1 MFNYSEK
8 LSKLKKKSSFDYKP
22 LETEYTNSNSS
33 SDKFTKKNLIHY
45 FKNDKLE
52 KIDCSSIKVDN
63 QIIHHP
69 KETKNQ
75 KTISNKGDSFSIDSL
90 NIDKNINDSP
100 ERCMNKPINFEFIQ
114 DVFNTSS
121 SDNKKIMVS
130 DLDIT
135 IETPTSK
142 TQRKKPV
149 IQINNN
155 NEEDDLKVKLEKNIL
170 AFFERNKKKNLNT
183 NNHQSM
189 ENRNEIKEKLFTDNI
204 NNNKKFNTKE
214 IKNKIQQKNEHLL
227 STQKHFLCLTIM
239 NSSSLKPPKKHKS
252 IYKSVQR
259 RNNKKS
265 NVYQIV
271 NEITEKK
278 INSNVKKKNFQRAN
292 SSNLK
297 RKNTKKSIVSNNSLI
312 NCSSTCTKGGN
323 LPMYHNINI
332 DYNSKNDIKRI
343 SPSSIIKNHLQFSN
357 SKNKKKRKF
366 SKNYSL
372 ENKRKEKLFLNQN
385 FMNVKR
391 VNQNSSNC
399 ENKTKIKKMKSEL
412 QKEKKNL
419 IQNVYDSYIGN
430 YKKKPILPDKF
441 KQLLNSQSKNVL
453 KTNERNTR
461 REKKIELKTEYRNN
475 NLNNIY
481 KPITSKTCKI
491 IDNCNVKKDTNNR
504 RIDTDN
510 SIIEIGKKLS
520 KKYSFLL
527 KQSKIKKK

>member
-1 MFNYSEK
+1 MLNYSEK
-8 LSKLKKKSSFDYKP
+8 PNKLKKRSSFDYKP

-33 SDKFTKKNLIHY
+33 TDKFVKKNLIQN

-52 KIDCSSIKVDN
+52 KIECSSIQLDN
-63 QIIHHP
+63 QIIQLP
-69 KETKNQ
+69 IETKKQ
-75 KTISNKGDSFSIDSL
+75 KKKSKKEDSFSIDSL
-90 NIDKNINDSP
+90 NINQKINDSP
-100 ERCMNKPINFEFIQ
+100 ERYINKPINIEYIP

-130 DLDIT
+130 DLDIN

-149 IQINNN
+149 IEINNN

-170 AFFERNKKKNLNT
+170 AFFERNKKKNLN

-189 ENRNEIKEKLFTDNI
+189 ENKNEIKEKLFI
-204 NNNKKFNTKE
+204 ESNNNIKFNTQE
-214 IKNKIQQKNEHLL
+214 IKNKIQQKKEPLL
-227 STQKHFLCLTIM
+227 SKQKNFLCLTIM

-252 IYKSVQR
+252 IYKTVQR
-259 RNNKKS
+259 KNSKKS
-265 NVYQIV
+265 NVYQILKD
-271 NEITEKK
+271 ITEKK
-278 INSNVKKKNFQRAN
+278 FNPNVKNENLKRTN

-297 RKNTKKSIVSNNSLI
+297 RKNTKKSIVSNNSLT

-323 LPMYHNINI
+323 IPIYHNFNI

-343 SPSSIIKNHLQFSN
+343 SPSLIAKNHLQFSN
-357 SKNKKKRKF
+357 SKIKKKRKF

-372 ENKRKEKLFLNQN
+372 ENKRKEKLFLNY
-385 FMNVKR
+385 MNVRR
-391 VNQNSSNC
+391 VNQNNSSNS
-399 ENKTKIKKMKSEL
+399 EKKNKIQKIKNDL
-412 QKEKKNL
+412 QKEKINL

-430 YKKKPILPDKF
+430 HKKKPILPDKF
-441 KQLLNSQSKNVL
+441 KQLLNSQSKNIL
-453 KTNERNTR
+453 KINEKSTK
-461 REKKIELKTEYRNN
+461 REKKIKLKTEYRNH

-481 KPITSKTCKI
+481 KPITSMTCKI
-491 IDNCNVKKDTNNR
+491 IDNSNIKKDINNR

-510 SIIEIGKKLS
+510 SIIEIGIKLS

-527 KQSKIKKK
+527 KQSKNKK

>member
-8 LSKLKKKSSFDYKP
+8 LSKLKKRSSFDYKP

-33 SDKFTKKNLIHY
+33 SDQFVKKNLIHN

-52 KIDCSSIKVDN
+52 KIEVSSIKLDN

-69 KETKNQ
+69 IETKN
-75 KTISNKGDSFSIDSL
+75 KKSISNKEDSFSIDSL
-90 NIDKNINDSP
+90 NLDKNKYDSP
-100 ERCMNKPINFEFIQ
+100 ERCMNKPMNFEFIQ

-149 IQINNN
+149 IEINNN

-183 NNHQSM
+183 NHQSM
-189 ENRNEIKEKLFTDNI
+189 ENRNEIKEKLFTDN
-204 NNNKKFNTKE
+204 NNNNNIKFNTKE
-214 IKNKIQQKNEHLL
+214 IKNKIQQKNENLL
-227 STQKHFLCLTIM
+227 PTKKHFLCLTIM

-252 IYKSVQR
+252 IYKSVQK

-271 NEITEKK
+271 KEITEKK
-278 INSNVKKKNFQRAN
+278 INSNIKKKNFQRAN

-297 RKNTKKSIVSNNSLI
+297 RKNTKKSIVSNNSLT

-323 LPMYHNINI
+323 LPIYHNINF
-332 DYNSKNDIKRI
+332 DYNSKNDIKKI
-343 SPSSIIKNHLQFSN
+343 SPSCIVKKHLQFSN
-357 SKNKKKRKF
+357 SKIKKKRKC

-372 ENKRKEKLFLNQN
+372 ENKRKEKLFMNQN

-391 VNQNSSNC
+391 INQNSSNS
-399 ENKTKIKKMKSEL
+399 ENKNKIKKTKNEL
-412 QKEKKNL
+412 KKEKKNL

-441 KQLLNSQSKNVL
+441 KQLLNSQSKNIL
-453 KTNERNTR
+453 KTNDRNSR
-461 REKKIELKTEYRNN
+461 REKKIQLNTEYRNN

-481 KPITSKTCKI
+481 KPLTSMTCKI
-491 IDNCNVKKDTNNR
+491 IDNGNIKKDTNNR

-527 KQSKIKKK
+527 KQSRIKKK

>member
-33 SDKFTKKNLIHY
+33 SDKFIKKNLIHY

-52 KIDCSSIKVDN
+52 KIECSSIKIDN

-69 KETKNQ
+69 IETKNK
-75 KTISNKGDSFSIDSL
+75 KTISNKEDSFSIDSL

-204 NNNKKFNTKE
+204 NNNIKFNKKE
-214 IKNKIQQKNEHLL
+214 IKSKIQQKNEHLL

-271 NEITEKK
+271 NYITEKK
-278 INSNVKKKNFQRAN
+278 INSNIKKKNFQRAN

-297 RKNTKKSIVSNNSLI
+297 RKNTKKSIVSNNSLT

-343 SPSSIIKNHLQFSN
+343 SPSSIIKNN
-357 SKNKKKRKF
+357 
-366 SKNYSL
+366 L
-372 ENKRKEKLFLNQN
+372 EL
-385 FMNVKR
+385 
-391 VNQNSSNC
+391 
-399 ENKTKIKKMKSEL
+399 
-412 QKEKKNL
+412 
-419 IQNVYDSYIGN
+419 
-430 YKKKPILPDKF
+430 YK
-441 KQLLNSQSKNVL
+441 
-453 KTNERNTR
+453 
-461 REKKIELKTEYRNN
+461 
-475 NLNNIY
+475 
-481 KPITSKTCKI
+481 
-491 IDNCNVKKDTNNR
+491 
-504 RIDTDN
+504 
-510 SIIEIGKKLS
+510 
-520 KKYSFLL
+520 
-527 KQSKIKKK
+527 